1 MNIEKEI
8 KNLKQ
13 RMDAIEAFTAAPT
26 TPTKPATPDTDWAT
40 IDYSVIPKE
49 TFDKYGAKPFQIMK
63 RKARKKG
70 NVMRKDGEV
79 WNNINY
85 SDAKEVANDLDFS
98 LPTIQQMLTL
108 LAAYKQQH
116 SNDASCYHDEFLGIQ
131 ELSYSHNVAYEW
143 IEGPG
148 AFIRGGSW
156 LNGSVDGPF
165 ALSLNDAP
173 SNTYSYLGF
182 RCSRDVV

>member
-1 MNIEKEI
+1 MTYIAKVHKE
-8 KNLKQ
+8 
-13 RMDAIEAFTAAPT
+13 
-26 TPTKPATPDTDWAT
+26 TDWAT

-63 RKARKKG
+63 RK
-70 NVMRKDGEV
+70 MRKDGEI
-79 WNNINY
+79 WNKINY
-85 SDAKEVANDLDFS
+85 FDAKKAAEKLDFS
-98 LPTIQQMLTL
+98 LPTIQQMLVL
-108 LAAYKQQH
+108 LDAYKQQH
-116 SNDASCYHDEFLGIQ
+116 PKDASNQHDEFLGIE

-156 LNGSVDGPF
+156 SGGSDGGPF
-165 ALSLNDAP
+165 ALSLSGAP
-173 SNTYSYLGF
+173 FGTYGYLGF